1 MTKVLRTSIDL
12 TEKQKDELMG
22 SIFKILREMAEESD
36 AGSVSYDMTLPDGW
50 IYSILVKPPKEEKQ
64 S

>member
-1 MTKVLRTSIDL
+1 MTKVLRASIDL

-50 IYSILVKPPKEEKQ
+50 IYSIFVKPPKKKKQ

>member
-1 MTKVLRTSIDL
+1 MSKVLRASIDL

-36 AGSVSYDMTLPDGW
+36 AGSV
-50 IYSILVKPPKEEKQ
+50 
-64 S
+64 

>member
-1 MTKVLRTSIDL
+1 M

-36 AGSVSYDMTLPDGW
+36 AGIVSYDMSLPDGW
-50 IYSILVKPPKEEKQ
+50 VYSITVMPPKEKK

>member
-1 MTKVLRTSIDL
+1 MTKVLRASIDM

-50 IYSILVKPPKEEKQ
+50 IYSILVKPPKKKKQ